1 MHGKA
6 LFGSMAWPEFHGY
19 TLADRNRRRP
29 MITTVAFRPIADLRG
44 DAISLTCCV
53 LKRTLSSGT
62 RVRTSWA
69 GKLLTYG
76 KKGVCYRTRYLLS

>member
-1 MHGKA
+1 
-6 LFGSMAWPEFHGY
+6 MADPLRHRQTKGAETDMVDLRPPRHIS
-19 TLADRNRRRP
+19 TL
-29 MITTVAFRPIADLRG
+29 PIADLRG